1 MISGSDTVS
10 RVRVDIY
17 GETCTVRGDGADPEY
32 IAGLA
37 RLVDERMRDLATQA
51 PSLTRAKLATLVAL
65 NLADELMQAR
75 AGQRDDA
82 DPSAPDQA
90 LIVQKTRYLID
101 LLDEGM
107 VGDGF

>member
-1 MISGSDTVS
+1 
-10 RVRVDIY
+10 
-17 GETCTVRGDGADPEY
+17 
-32 IAGLA
+32 
-37 RLVDERMRDLATQA
+37 
-51 PSLTRAKLATLVAL
+51 VAL

-75 AGQRDDA
+75 AGQRDDS
-82 DPSAPDQA
+82 DPSAPDQD